1 MDDPAEEAGSFLSP
15 DKEESMSEQGI
26 GVREKTG
33 GEKENGQA
41 GESNILPGIRGLGPR
56 PEVAGGGLTPLVSSR
71 RKEPLPDGKGI
82 GDDY

>member
-1 MDDPAEEAGSFLSP
+1 
-15 DKEESMSEQGI
+15 MSEQGI

-33 GEKENGQA
+33 KEKENGQA
-41 GESNILPGIRGLGPR
+41 GESNILPGIRNLGPR
-56 PEVAGGGLTPLVSSR
+56 PEVAGGGRTPLVSSR